1 MRRPLAV
8 DVARTLPA
16 EASRADP
23 PPQCAG
29 TDHDALCVQICGQQ
43 RHGPGVDVIAEPA
56 WVAREELA
64 ELLVCQDRC
73 RAWTTGWSP
82 ISQRGR
88 RWFIQIAV
96 DPAIDGAASNTRTFG
111 NLVHR
116 LACGNLGNSL
126 KASIK
131 SRIPRL
137 SKRLRQT
144 SAISPTEC
152 RIGRS
157 GCVHPDTVD
166 SARHLSQASC
176 DKTPSPAIADNALF
190 PRLFSCISD
199 VYTSQ
204 DFWLPT

>member
-1 MRRPLAV
+1 MAGGEFRF
-8 DVARTLPA
+8 
-16 EASRADP
+16 
-23 PPQCAG
+23 G
-29 TDHDALCVQICGQQ
+29 TDSIYMDARMHEWRRKYSLKIGITWLHLGGVQG
-43 RHGPGVDVIAEPA
+43 GEVKDSANFG
-56 WVAREELA
+56 
-64 ELLVCQDRC
+64 
-73 RAWTTGWSP
+73 
-82 ISQRGR
+82 
-88 RWFIQIAV
+88 
-96 DPAIDGAASNTRTFG
+96 IDGAASNTRTFG

-166 SARHLSQASC
+166 SAGHLSQASC

-204 DFWLPT
+204 DFWLPTSTV